1 MPATARSASPG
12 NCALFIAGLE
22 VGTGMDFPM
31 EGRGTAV
38 MVKHA
43 TVYQDPAI
51 RALRVTG
58 TRIPYLNTGYV
69 TPFLALP
76 RRNHS
81 ILSGENLV

>member
-1 MPATARSASPG
+1 
-12 NCALFIAGLE
+12 
-22 VGTGMDFPM
+22 
-31 EGRGTAV
+31 